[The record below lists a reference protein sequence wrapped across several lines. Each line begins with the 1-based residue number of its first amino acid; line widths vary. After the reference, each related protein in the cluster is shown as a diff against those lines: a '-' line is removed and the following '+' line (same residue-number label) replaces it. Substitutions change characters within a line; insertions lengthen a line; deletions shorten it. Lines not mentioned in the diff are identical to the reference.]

1 MSALNIVLLCLAIGM
16 AVVGIIFFVYNNWST
31 IVKIVGTGIVLAVL
45 ATACYFLSTIQ
56 IPIK

>member
-1 MSALNIVLLCLAIGM
+1 MSALNIVLLCLAIGI
-16 AVVGIIFFVYNNWST
+16 AVVGIILFVRNNWST